1 MLLMPAGRPDREDK
15 LIRWRL
21 RETRKQ
27 GLIEIDG
34 GKQREKDRENEV
46 SGEKEQLVLGKKR
59 WLKQMEKRE
68 TACSG
73 GGLSRCVCCRR
84 CSEGSKNVERWGGH
98 NIEGKAMEK
107 R

>member
-34 GKQREKDRENEV
+34 GKQKEKDRENEV
-46 SGEKEQLVLGKKR
+46 SGEKEQLVQKKKMAKTNGKTGNGMLGVGFK
-59 WLKQMEKRE
+59 
-68 TACSG
+68 
-73 GGLSRCVCCRR
+73 
-84 CSEGSKNVERWGGH
+84 
-98 NIEGKAMEK
+98 
-107 R
+107 